1 MNTTAKA
8 AEADPAPAFD
18 QLVARNDELAE
29 VNAVLAEENIRLR
42 KGIEKARIYAGDNL
56 PAAVG
61 LSIVAMLEKALTG
74 GA

>member
-1 MNTTAKA
+1 MNITAKA
-8 AEADPAPAFD
+8 AEADPAFG
-18 QLVARNDELAE
+18 QLIVRNDELAE
-29 VNAVLAEENIRLR
+29 VNAALAEENIRLR
-42 KGIEKARIYAGDNL
+42 EGIEKARIYAGDNL